1 MTTTQQNSLKPA
13 ALLALGAICISFAP
27 VFVKLLLQQ
36 GMGPTPIAL
45 WRLLFGGAL
54 FFTLSLALG
63 GSLKLRAGVSKW
75 ALIAGALFAI
85 DLFVWHQSILLVGAG
100 MATILGNMQV
110 FATSMLGRAIFK
122 ERLRALFKI
131 AVPLGIVGV
140 VLLTGV
146 GSGVDLSQ
154 DYLLG
159 VGFGLS
165 TAVVYALYLIT
176 LKSSSMSS
184 ASQEEETAKAY
195 QKNQNRNRNRNRN
208 RNSALTDTATLLG
221 WISFVS
227 AALLLVAGAIEG
239 ETSLPPNTLSWFYS
253 FALALI
259 AQVIGWLLIYNSL
272 AKLPAS
278 RSALILLLQ
287 PTFATIWGALLF
299 SESMTLLQLT
309 GAALTLSAIYLGGAK
324 K

>member
-1 MTTTQQNSLKPA
+1 MTTTHQNSLKPA

-27 VFVKLLLQQ
+27 VFVKLLLQE
-36 GMGPTPIAL
+36 GMAPTPIAL

-63 GSLKLRAGVSKW
+63 GSLKLRFGVSKW

-85 DLFVWHQSILLVGAG
+85 DLFVWHKSILIVGAG

-110 FATSMLGRAIFK
+110 FATSLLGRAIFK
-122 ERLRALFKI
+122 ERLSALFKI
-131 AVPLGIVGV
+131 AAPLGIVGV
-140 VLLTGV
+140 ILLTGV
-146 GSGVDLSQ
+146 GSDIVFSPE
-154 DYLLG
+154 YLLG
-159 VGFGLS
+159 VGLGLS
-165 TAVVYALYLIT
+165 TAVVYALYIIS
-176 LKSSSMSS
+176 LKSSSKSNR
-184 ASQEEETAKAY
+184 AQDTDTPETKLRN
-195 QKNQNRNRNRNRN
+195 QK

-221 WISFVS
+221 WISFIS
-227 AALLLVAGAIEG
+227 AALLLIAGAIEG
-239 ETSLPPNTLSWFYS
+239 ETSLPPTTLSWLYS
-253 FALALI
+253 FALALV

-309 GAALTLSAIYLGGAK
+309 GAALTLSAIYLGGARK
-324 K
+324 